1 MSGDP
6 VGLVTRAS
14 RLPNPLT
21 KSPTNL
27 ETEYGLDMKNCRC
40 FTLLL
45 SALISLAA
53 EADEPQTNELQLMEL
68 KSISGEV
75 VSFADAKLHVY
86 CVLGTECPV
95 SRFYAVRLDE
105 LAKQYAAQSVRF
117 VGVHCNMHDS
127 EADVQKFVK
136 ELGVSF
142 PQVHDVQQ
150 ILAKQFKATRVP
162 EVFLVDARGKIRY
175 SGRIDDQYAP
185 GVKRSAAST
194 NHLKN
199 AIDCVLSGKE
209 LIQSQT
215 EPVGCLIT
223 FAKPAA
229 TTLTSDITY
238 CKTIA
243 PLFNEH
249 CVECHRAGEIGTF
262 DITDYDEVRGWSEM
276 IVEVVEQKRMPPW
289 HADPQFGSFKNE
301 RHMPDGALKI
311 LKEWVKAGTPY
322 GNKSDLPSQPKFVD
336 GWRLA
341 KEPELVVAMRDKPY
355 TIPASG
361 SVDYQYFV
369 VDPAIT
375 EDRWV
380 SSAQIIPGNP
390 AVVHHAIVFVRPPDG
405 VDFSGIGWL
414 TAYVPGQRATI
425 FPPGFARKIPAGSK
439 FVFQMHYTPNGQE
452 QTDASQIGLTF
463 MEAGDVTH
471 EVFTMVGID
480 QEFEIPPGE
489 ANHVVTSS
497 VDRLPRDGLLLAVSP
512 HMHLRGKAFE
522 LVAVA
527 GRNSAAEYRS
537 TVLKVPHYDFNWQ
550 HTYELSVPLRFSDLK
565 SLELTTSFDN
575 SNANPFNPAPQE
587 YVVWGDQT
595 WEEMSVAFLE
605 VAKPLKRDAAAIALD
620 GVQTSS
626 KHADEPSTEQL
637 QFAGQFLAKFDSNK
651 DGTVSVAEVPR
662 IVKDYTFSQIDADR
676 NGVITRVEL
685 IEAAR
690 AKRGR

>member
-1 MSGDP
+1 
-6 VGLVTRAS
+6 
-14 RLPNPLT
+14 
-21 KSPTNL
+21 
-27 ETEYGLDMKNCRC
+27 MKNYQCLAGVLC
-40 FTLLL
+40 V
-45 SALISLAA
+45 LISLATQA
-53 EADEPQTNELQLMEL
+53 EEPQTREMPSAQLI
-68 KSISGEV
+68 SIDGEV
-75 VSFADAKLHVY
+75 ISIADAKLRVY
-86 CVLGTECPV
+86 CMLGTECPV

-105 LAKQYAAQSVRF
+105 MAKHFAKDGVRF
-117 VGVHCNMHDS
+117 VGVHCNLHDS
-127 EADVQKFVK
+127 EADVRRFVK

-142 PQVHDVQQ
+142 PQIQD
-150 ILAKQFKATRVP
+150 AKQAIARRLKATRVP
-162 EVFLVDARGKIRY
+162 EVFVIDAAGKVRY

-185 GVKRSAAST
+185 GVKRSASST
-194 NHLKN
+194 NLLQN
-199 AIDCVLSGKE
+199 AITSVLSGKA
-209 LIQSQT
+209 LIESRV

-223 FAKPAA
+223 FEKLAA
-229 TTLTSDITY
+229 IAPTEVTY

-243 PLFNEH
+243 PMFNEH

-301 RHMPDGALKI
+301 RHMPESALRV

-322 GNKSDLPSQPKFVD
+322 GNQTDLPPQPRFVD

-341 KEPELVVAMRDKPY
+341 KAPDLVVTMRDRPY
-355 TIPASG
+355 KIPASG

-369 VDPAIT
+369 VDPKIS

-380 SSAQIIPGNP
+380 SSAQIVPGNP

-480 QEFEIPPGE
+480 QEFEIPPGV
-489 ANHVVTSS
+489 AHHQVTSS
-497 VDRLPRDGLLLAVSP
+497 VNRLPRDGMLLAVSP

-527 GRNSAAEYRS
+527 GRNSAAEDRS
-537 TVLKVPHYDFNWQ
+537 TLLKVPQYDFNWQ
-550 HTYELSVPLRFSDLK
+550 HTYELSEPLRFTDLK
-565 SLELTTSFDN
+565 SLELTTTFDN
-575 SNANPFNPAPQE
+575 SKANPFNPAPEE

-605 VAKPLKRDAAAIALD
+605 VAKPLKRDVAAMALAE
-620 GVQTSS
+620 VQTPS
-626 KHADEPSTEQL
+626 KQADESSSGQIE
-637 QFAGQFLAKFDSNK
+637 FAAHFLSKFDANK

-662 IVKDYTFSQIDADR
+662 IVKDYSFNQIDADR
-676 NGVITRVEL
+676 SGVITRDEL
-685 IEAAR
+685 ITAAR
-690 AKRGR
+690 AKRGQ